1 MALYCMVDLHRTAFF
16 GGGGNRQRQ
25 GQTTY
30 IDLNLD
36 LKDLYLGTTLQ
47 VGCDGDAPFEITCS
61 AVRYAQAGY
70 LP

>member
-1 MALYCMVDLHRTAFF
+1 MPFHSRNTAFF

-47 VGCDGDAPFEITCS
+47 V
-61 AVRYAQAGY
+61 
-70 LP
+70 